1 LRKFNSKI
9 DTTYEIWQMTEE
21 NATTT
26 LPAIRHWHWE
36 WIFPFLVRPRK
47 IFARIVAQTG
57 SNWQVPLL
65 LLILAALAEVTA
77 AGYVRQLAAAAGE
90 ITIPPGFEY
99 YTPEQQ
105 AQFMQAMSATSSPA
119 FLYVLP
125 GIWAVIRVIAGWL
138 LVASILHLLLTL
150 LGGRGDTGAILNVV
164 AWAGLPFVIRSLVRT
179 GAIFLTRSLISSPG
193 LAGFVSAT
201 SENLGL
207 FLTALFSLIDIFL
220 IWHVIL
226 LFIGIRTSTN
236 LSWIKV
242 VTATAITMLIIL
254 SIQALLSFGIA
265 RLGNL
270 TVIRPFF

>member
-1 LRKFNSKI
+1 
-9 DTTYEIWQMTEE
+9 MTEE
-21 NATTT
+21 KETTI
-26 LPAIRHWHWE
+26 LPAIHHWHWE
-36 WIFPFLVRPRK
+36 WIFPFLIQPRK
-47 IFARIVAQTG
+47 IFARIVAQVG

-65 LLILAALAEVTA
+65 LLILVALAEVAA

-90 ITIPPGFEY
+90 ISTPPGFEY

-125 GIWAVIRVIAGWL
+125 GIWAVVRVTAGWL

-150 LGGRGDTGAILNVV
+150 FGGRGDTGAIMNVV
-164 AWAGLPFVIRSLVRT
+164 AWAGLPFVIRSLVRA

-193 LAGFVSAT
+193 LAGFVSAG

-220 IWHVIL
+220 IWHIVL
-226 LFIGIRTSTN
+226 LLIGVRISTK
-236 LSWIKV
+236 LPWIKV
-242 VTATAITMLIIL
+242 VIATTITMLIIL
-254 SIQALLSFGIA
+254 AFQALLSFGLS